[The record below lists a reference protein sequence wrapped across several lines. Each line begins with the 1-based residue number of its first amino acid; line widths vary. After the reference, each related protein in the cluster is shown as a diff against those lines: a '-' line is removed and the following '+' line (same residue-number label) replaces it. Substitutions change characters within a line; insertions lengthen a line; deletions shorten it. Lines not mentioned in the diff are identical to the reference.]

1 MEFIELDSLNEK
13 WLTDY
18 SLVVNSVIGKDKS
31 SIGFRQKFD
40 LKYAK
45 QFLEEIL
52 VKNRS
57 FIVLVYE
64 KDQIVGTGMF
74 YSFQYNTPHLCLIKG
89 LIVLPNLQ
97 RKGYG
102 EKILKYLEE
111 KAKEFEYVDVLLNP
125 WDFEEQINFY
135 AKNGYTQVG
144 VFPHFIQDLKG
155 KYHDS
160 TFFHKKIGDY

>member
-52 VKNRS
+52 NKDRS

-64 KDQIVGTGMF
+64 NNQIVGTGMF

-89 LIVLPNLQ
+89 LIVLPHLQ

-102 EKILKYLEE
+102 GKILKYLEE
-111 KAKEFEYVDVLLNP
+111 KAKEHEYSDILLNP
-125 WDFEEQINFY
+125 WDFKEQINFY
-135 AKNGYTQVG
+135 LKNNYKKVG
-144 VFPHFIQDLKG
+144 VFPHFIKDLNE

-160 TFFHKKIGDY
+160 TFFHKKIGNY